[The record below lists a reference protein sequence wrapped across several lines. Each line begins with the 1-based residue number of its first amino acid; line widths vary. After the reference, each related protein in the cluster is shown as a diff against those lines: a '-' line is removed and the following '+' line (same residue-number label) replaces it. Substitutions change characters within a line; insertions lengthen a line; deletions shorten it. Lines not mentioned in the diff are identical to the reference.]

1 MSMNIAKIGN
11 SASSAAKPAMH
22 VAATAT
28 TPKSVHQAA
37 DTMDYGDPV
46 ELVKSFD
53 QLPISEQL
61 QHGIYSLGFESPSP
75 IQQKAITPM
84 LQGRDMI
91 MQAQSGTGKTAAFAI
106 GLLHQIDAS
115 LRKCQAIVL
124 SPTRELAA
132 QSNKVLSDL
141 AYYMDGIQTCC
152 VMGGTSINDERK
164 MLGRGP
170 QVVSCTPGRLLHHIE
185 HRAISLNKVKV
196 VVLDEC
202 DEILSAGF
210 QEQVRT
216 VFERLPGSVQAVI
229 VSATLSADVIA
240 VSTAFLRDPVRILVP
255 VEKVRLEGIKQYYVD
270 CEQADVKVEV
280 LCDLYDHLS
289 ISKSIIFCNSCGS
302 AERLAEVLETRDF
315 SVSVIHGG
323 LEQRDRNQRLKDF
336 KNGVTRVLIATD
348 VLSRGIDIQHVN
360 VVVNYELTRDYDDY
374 IHRIGRAGRQ
384 GRKGVAINLVCKREY
399 DTMGRLEQ
407 HYKHPIAELPG
418 NIAQLME

>member
-1 MSMNIAKIGN
+1 
-11 SASSAAKPAMH
+11 MH
-22 VAATAT
+22 VDATAT
-28 TPKSVHQAA
+28 TQTSVQTA
-37 DTMDYGDPV
+37 DTEMSALDYGDPV
-46 ELVKSFD
+46 ELIKSFD

-61 QHGIYSLGFESPSP
+61 QRGIYSLGFEYPSP
-75 IQQKAITPM
+75 IQQKAVMPM

-106 GLLHQIDAS
+106 GLLHRIDAG

-132 QSNKVLSDL
+132 QSTQVLSDL

-152 VMGGTSINDERK
+152 VMGGTSVNDERK
-164 MLGRGP
+164 ALARGP

-185 HRAISLNKVKV
+185 HRAISLNHVKV
-196 VVLDEC
+196 IVLDEC

-210 QEQVRT
+210 QEQVQT
-216 VFERLPGSVQAVI
+216 VFGRLPGSVQAVI
-229 VSATLSADVIA
+229 VSATLSADVMT
-240 VSTAFLRDPVRILVP
+240 VSTAFLRNPVRILVP

-289 ISKSIIFCNSCGS
+289 ISKSIIFCNSCTS
-302 AERLAEVLETRDF
+302 AERLAAVLEDRDF

-336 KNGVTRVLIATD
+336 KSGTTRVLIATD

-360 VVVNYELTRDYDDY
+360 VVVNFELTRDNDDY

-399 DTMGRLEQ
+399 DTMGRLELR
-407 HYKHPIAELPG
+407 YNHPIAELPA
-418 NIAQLME
+418 NIAQLMQ

>member
-1 MSMNIAKIGN
+1 MTHQIICLLCLFLETAAFIRAPPHQTASFSTMSMNIAKIGN

-75 IQQKAITPM
+75 IQQKAVTPM

-170 QVVSCTPGRLLHHIE
+170 QVVSCTPGRLL
-185 HRAISLNKVKV
+185 RSP
-196 VVLDEC
+196 
-202 DEILSAGF
+202 
-210 QEQVRT
+210 RT
-216 VFERLPGSVQAVI
+216 
-229 VSATLSADVIA
+229 
-240 VSTAFLRDPVRILVP
+240 
-255 VEKVRLEGIKQYYVD
+255 
-270 CEQADVKVEV
+270 
-280 LCDLYDHLS
+280 
-289 ISKSIIFCNSCGS
+289 
-302 AERLAEVLETRDF
+302 
-315 SVSVIHGG
+315 
-323 LEQRDRNQRLKDF
+323 
-336 KNGVTRVLIATD
+336 
-348 VLSRGIDIQHVN
+348 
-360 VVVNYELTRDYDDY
+360 
-374 IHRIGRAGRQ
+374 
-384 GRKGVAINLVCKREY
+384 
-399 DTMGRLEQ
+399 
-407 HYKHPIAELPG
+407 
-418 NIAQLME
+418 